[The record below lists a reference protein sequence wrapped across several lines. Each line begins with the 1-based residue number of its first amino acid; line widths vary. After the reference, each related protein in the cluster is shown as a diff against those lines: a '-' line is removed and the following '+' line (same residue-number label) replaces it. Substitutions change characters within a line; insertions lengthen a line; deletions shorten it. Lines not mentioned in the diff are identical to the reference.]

1 VPTIISGP
9 GFGRRICTK
18 GDRIDKETGAHHS
31 LGAWL
36 YGIYAHAVFWGTA
49 LFVWLSA
56 LLLPTVSLRWRAVRG
71 AIRFIA
77 AATGTRVRVHGLDR
91 LPAPGQPCILVA
103 NHSSYLDNP
112 LLVLA
117 LPHRFSFVAKAE
129 LRQNPAIHL
138 FLRRIET
145 EFVER
150 GNARRSA
157 RDLQTLSARVRQ
169 GRTLLFFPEGTL
181 RREPGLLP
189 FRIGAFI
196 TAAARDVPVV
206 PVAIDGSRALL
217 TDRDWRPRRGEVT
230 ITVGRPLYP
239 RDYNGGG
246 MLDQRQTAQALR
258 EAARKEILQFCGE
271 PAAPSG
277 SVRQGGTSD

>member
-1 VPTIISGP
+1 
-9 GFGRRICTK
+9 
-18 GDRIDKETGAHHS
+18 
-31 LGAWL
+31 
-36 YGIYAHAVFWGTA
+36 
-49 LFVWLSA
+49 
-56 LLLPTVSLRWRAVRG
+56 VRG
-71 AIRFIA
+71 SIRFIA
-77 AATGTRVRVHGLDR
+77 AVTGTRVHVHGLDR
-91 LPAPGQPCILVA
+91 LPPPGQPCILVA

-117 LPHRFSFVAKAE
+117 LPRRFSFVAKAE
-129 LRQNPAIHL
+129 LRSNPAIHL

-150 GNARRSA
+150 SRARRSA

-196 TAAARDVPVV
+196 TAAAQDVPVV
-206 PVAIDGSRALL
+206 PVTIDGSRALL

-230 ITVGRPLYP
+230 VTVGQPLHP

-246 MLDQRQTAQALR
+246 ALDRRQTAQALR
-258 EAARKEILQFCGE
+258 EAARHEILQYCGE
-271 PAAPSG
+271 SEARSG
-277 SVRQGGTSD
+277 TAGPDGPGA